1 MSKKIKII
9 DNKEFE
15 LTKQERLTSE
25 DGSIKYHLF
34 YTAVKGH
41 PIVIEYLCSLPAIK
55 ESEVPD
61 FNSLDEQCFK
71 RFSN

>member
-9 DNKEFE
+9 DGKEFE
-15 LTKQERLTSE
+15 LTKQERLTTE
-25 DGSIKYHLF
+25 
-34 YTAVKGH
+34 V
-41 PIVIEYLCSLPAIK
+41 VEYLCSLPAVG

-61 FNSLDEQCFK
+61 FNSLDDQCFK